1 MSLVKSLTV
10 FFLEFLETAAL
21 ALLFFALMYLVAF
34 QPHQV
39 NGNSMLPNFIDK
51 EYLLTNK
58 LSYRFG
64 EVQRGDVVIFKAPD
78 NPDYEYIK
86 RVIGLPG
93 DSVAVKDGKFWVNG
107 QPIDESSYL
116 PLTTYTAAG
125 NYLRAGR
132 EIVLS
137 ANAYFVSG
145 DNRSNSSDS
154 RDFGPVPEKNLVG
167 KAWFSYWPP
176 TQVGLIKHE
185 QYTYSSAS
193 GFDLAPAIPR

>member
-78 NPDYEYIK
+78 NPEYEYIK
-86 RVIGLPG
+86 RIIGLPG
-93 DSVAVKDGKFWVNG
+93 DSIQVKDGQFWVNG

-116 PLTTYTAAG
+116 PLTTHTSAG
-125 NYLRAGR
+125 NYLKAGK
-132 EIVLS
+132 EIALS
-137 ANAYFVSG
+137 ADTYFVAG

-154 RDFGPVPEKNLVG
+154 RDFGPVPVQNLVG
-167 KAWFSYWPP
+167 KAWFMYWPP
-176 TQVGLIKHE
+176 TRLGLIKHDR
-185 QYTYSSAS
+185 YSFRTTS
-193 GFDLAPAIPR
+193 GFDVTPATPR